1 MKKKKPDLL
10 TIMLYVIIVVA
21 VLYVSAALGAAM
33 DLSADDEGVI
43 DFTLLMSQFET
54 VLTTPDTVWAHFTD
68 FSGYSAKITLIVS
81 FAIGIYALLKYT
93 SRKRLHRKGVE
104 HGSARWANEKEE
116 KFLADKP
123 EKIIPTET
131 FTDESGKKHT
141 AKFSTKRENTF
152 IVTLGKQSQTYRI
165 GAADNAD
172 KIAADF
178 GIPHKT
184 ARKICDKVKKCIR
197 KQFETDNNILLTQE
211 VRMSLNTRQH
221 RENLNVLVIG
231 GSGSGKSRFFVK
243 PNLMQLNTSYVV
255 TDPKGELLRSCGKLL
270 SKAGY
275 EIRVFNLID
284 MAHSNNYNPFQ
295 YVYDR
300 DGNVNK
306 SYVLKMVNC
315 LMKNTKQ
322 EGSSGGDQFWD
333 DSTKA
338 LTLAIAFYLLEKAEQ
353 ETKTIKGDFE
363 RQKAVYNDMLKGNY
377 APEDIK
383 LQKEIME
390 DAKKAYEEADKHAKI
405 DCNFR
410 RVMEVMKMAE
420 ISEQDD
426 TLHSPLDDLM
436 EEHRSNFPNSMA
448 WIYYADFKKAP
459 AETAKSILIS
469 AAVRFAAFELPEVA
483 DLTHIDNIHLDTLGD
498 KKTALFVII
507 PSSDATFNFLAAM
520 MYTQLFDTLYDTA
533 NFKYGGRLPVHVRC
547 LLDEFA
553 NIGTIPDFD
562 KLLATMRSMEI
573 SANIIIQNL
582 AQLKKMYDKS
592 WEIVTGNCDSLLFL
606 GGQEASTLEAISK
619 SLGKETIDV
628 VSQNRTRSH
637 KSPSTSENN
646 SIMGRELMTPDEL
659 KVMKPNECVLIV
671 RALYPFFCHKF
682 DIEKHPNYAYLE
694 DSNKKYAY
702 LIDDLHTEKAP
713 DMTENYSEMVTSEDD
728 MHPADKEKPFIDMD
742 FPEDFS
748 DNPDDADDGM
758 EVYEML
764 NYNIDNEFVSASEK
778 IYGSSEQMDFTD
790 EELPDANDIISIDM
804 SEHKVFGE
812 NDYNAMFDSA
822 DIF

>member
-1 MKKKKPDLL
+1 MKKKKPDML
-10 TIMLYVIIVVA
+10 TILLYVIIVFA

-33 DLSADDEGVI
+33 DLSVSEETGAL
-43 DFTLLMSQFET
+43 DFNLLMGEFER
-54 VLTTPDTVWAHFTD
+54 VLTSPEIVWEHFTD
-68 FSGYSAKITLIVS
+68 FSGYSAKITLIVA
-81 FAIGIYALLKYT
+81 FALGIYALMKYT

-116 KFLADKP
+116 KFLEDKP
-123 EKIIPTET
+123 EK
-131 FTDESGKKHT
+131 KKGE
-141 AKFSTKRENTF
+141 KPS
-152 IVTLGKQSQTYRI
+152 
-165 GAADNAD
+165 
-172 KIAADF
+172 
-178 GIPHKT
+178 
-184 ARKICDKVKKCIR
+184 VKPKSP
-197 KQFETDNNILLTQE
+197 FETDNNIILTQK
-211 VRMSLNTRQH
+211 VKMSLNTRQH

-231 GSGSGKSRFFVK
+231 GSGSGKSRFYVK

-255 TDPKGELLRSCGKLL
+255 TDPKGELLRSCGKLME
-270 SKAGY
+270 KAGY

-284 MAHSNNYNPFQ
+284 MAHSNNYNPFN
-295 YVYDR
+295 YVYDK
-300 DGNVNK
+300 NSEMNK
-306 SYVLKMVNC
+306 TYVMKMVNC

-338 LTLAIAFYLLEKAEQ
+338 LTLAISFYLLEK
-353 ETKTIKGDFE
+353 K
-363 RQKAVYNDMLKGNY
+363 
-377 APEDIK
+377 
-383 LQKEIME
+383 
-390 DAKKAYEEADKHAKI
+390 DAKDSNGNSL
-405 DCNFR
+405 DRNFST
-410 RVMEVMKMAE
+410 VMKMMRLAE
-420 ISEQDD
+420 ISEQDEN
-426 TLHSPLDDLM
+426 HRSPLDEMMDELR
-436 EEHRSNFPNSMA
+436 EENPQSMA
-448 WIYYADFKKAP
+448 VSYYADFKKAP

-469 AAVRFAAFELPEVA
+469 AAVRFAAFNLPEVA
-483 DLTHIDNIHLDTLGD
+483 DLTHTDNIHLDTLGD

-646 SIMGRELMTPDEL
+646 SIMGRELMTTDEL
-659 KVMKPNECVLIV
+659 KVMKANECVLIV

-682 DIEKHPNYAYLE
+682 DIEKHPNYPYLE

-713 DMTENYSEMVTSEDD
+713 DMTANYTEKIPPKAVAKPIDD
-728 MHPADKEKPFIDMD
+728 EKPITDVD
-742 FPEDFS
+742 I
-748 DNPDDADDGM
+748 PDDENEEEYEMADDS
-758 EVYEML
+758 
-764 NYNIDNEFVSASEK
+764 IDNEFSYEEDEQEIAALIEKHEQQKQLASTVAFEVN
-778 IYGSSEQMDFTD
+778 QRLDFSD
-790 EELPDANDIISIDM
+790 EELPNAEDIVPMDLSVP
-804 SEHKVFGE
+804 KVFGE
-812 NDYNAMFDSA
+812 KDYNAFVESA
-822 DIF
+822 ELF